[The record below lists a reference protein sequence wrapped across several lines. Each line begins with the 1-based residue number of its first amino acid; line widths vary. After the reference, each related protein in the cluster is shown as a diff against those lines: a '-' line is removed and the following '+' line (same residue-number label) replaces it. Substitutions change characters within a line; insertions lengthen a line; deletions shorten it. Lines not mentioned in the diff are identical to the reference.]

1 MAAELH
7 PLAPHH
13 LPAFIVGPGESDVL
27 LTVML
32 VVLLAAVLFV
42 GNLYFK
48 LHALPERI
56 AHRTNKVQFQIVAV
70 LALLALFTHNNLFWI
85 AALLLALVQLPDFSS
100 PLSRIAVALER
111 LQGGAAPKAPA
122 ADASPAPARDAVT
135 GGTPAPQPKVAP
147 VRVAQG

>member
-13 LPAFIVGPGESDVL
+13 LPGFIVGPGESDTL

-32 VVLLAAVLFV
+32 VVLLAAVLLV

-56 AHRTNKVQFQIVAV
+56 AHRTNKVQFQVVAV

-85 AALLLALVQLPDFSS
+85 AALLLALVQLPDFST
-100 PLSRIAVALER
+100 PLTRIAAALER
-111 LQGGAAPKAPA
+111 LQGGGTSATVSDAPA
-122 ADASPAPARDAVT
+122 ADATAPE
-135 GGTPAPQPKVAP
+135 APSAADQHGAAT
-147 VRVAQG
+147 AQAAHR